1 MLKKISTTAAIILL
15 FQIQAF
21 SQIQDCAKELGDVL
35 RKIPYQISGLAYFRQ
50 LPQQEQS
57 FLLSIMV
64 SVDNRGS
71 IEVTYYNRSK
81 ISDEVLRY
89 KQITKSIKKDSS
101 GLLRNQI
108 NSRFLLP
115 VWVKKAEADKHEI
128 EVGTGF
134 TAHFA
139 SIIPTGFYAGE
150 NIEAVVLNPVI
161 LDIDGST
168 L

>member
-1 MLKKISTTAAIILL
+1 MLKKISTTTAIILL

-35 RKIPYQISGLAYFRQ
+35 RKVPYQISGLAYFRQ

-89 KQITKSIKKDSS
+89 KQITKSIKKDRG

-108 NSRFLLP
+108 
-115 VWVKKAEADKHEI
+115 
-128 EVGTGF
+128 
-134 TAHFA
+134 
-139 SIIPTGFYAGE
+139 FY
-150 NIEAVVLNPVI
+150 
-161 LDIDGST
+161 SCYSM
-168 L
+168 